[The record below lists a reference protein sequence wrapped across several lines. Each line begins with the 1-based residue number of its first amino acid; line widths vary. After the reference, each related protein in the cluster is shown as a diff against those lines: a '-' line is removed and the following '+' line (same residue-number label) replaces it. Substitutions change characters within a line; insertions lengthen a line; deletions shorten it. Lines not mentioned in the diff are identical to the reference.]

1 MLGKILRKLK
11 ANLVGKMKIIL
22 TLFLTLFI
30 QQTYALST
38 KDVQLYKTI
47 FIDYRNGD
55 FRKGDESIAQ
65 LEDQILM
72 GHVQALKLLHPTKH
86 RSSFLELRD
95 WLDKYNNQYEAKR
108 IYTLGVK
115 RKPSGAKN
123 PKKNIYPELNEI
135 FLLKDSETPK
145 NISNLRKI
153 FTSKNYSKKI
163 SIYNT
168 VRSRVGRGWP
178 TGALEYLSH
187 HEKYFNDKEKSFLLS
202 KIANG
207 YYLANLDDKAINIL
221 NDPSFIS
228 EPYSEGLWI
237 KGLAFYRKGDFQTAS
252 RQFLILSK
260 ITSSKWLSNAGA
272 YWSFLSS
279 TKDANDNITFQASL
293 DALNTACEPSFN
305 IYSILSCRILD
316 KPIKDN
322 VFDDIEMKKDL
333 GSFLNTDFG
342 RRIQAL
348 VEIGELPVAELELN
362 RLQGRS
368 NDRFKKVILGFAI
381 KNDLSSMQIKTAKY
395 LFEDKAPIQFLYPT
409 PKWIENFNFNN
420 IDPTIA
426 LSMMRQESQFSAFA
440 KSGKSAYGLMQ
451 ILPSTAKMVNKEY
464 NFKSNPRILFDPKIN
479 VETGTKYIESLLE
492 IGYIEGDLLKAL
504 ISYNAGPGNLSK
516 WMKKTNF
523 NNDSFLLIESIPSRE
538 TRIFVER
545 VLTNLVIYELINHN
559 SFNYAD
565 ELIESNTIIIKN
577 D

>member
-1 MLGKILRKLK
+1 
-11 ANLVGKMKIIL
+11 MKIIL
-22 TLFLTLFI
+22 TTILLFLFT
-30 QQTYALST
+30 QQSYALSN

-47 FIDYRNGD
+47 FNDYRNGD
-55 FRKGDESIAQ
+55 FKKGDESVAQ
-65 LEDQILM
+65 LDDQILM
-72 GHVQALKLLHPTKH
+72 GHVEALKLLHPTKH

-95 WLDKYNNQYEAKR
+95 WLDKYNDQYEATR
-108 IYTLGVK
+108 IYNLGVK
-115 RKPSGAKN
+115 RKPSGAAN

-135 FLLKDSETPK
+135 FLEKSEAPK
-145 NISNLRKI
+145 TINNLRKI
-153 FTSKNYSKKI
+153 FTSSNYSKKI

-207 YYLANLDDKAINIL
+207 YYLANLDDKAINVL
-221 NDPSFIS
+221 SDTSFIN

-260 ITSSKWLSNAGA
+260 ITNSKWLSDAGA

-293 DALNTACEPSFN
+293 DALDVACQPSFN

-322 VFDDIEMKKDL
+322 LFDDIEMKKDL
-333 GSFLNTDFG
+333 GFFLDTEFG

-368 NDRFKKVILGFAI
+368 NDRFKRVILGFSI
-381 KNDLSSMQIKTAKY
+381 KNDLSSMQIKTAKN
-395 LFEDKAPIQFLYPT
+395 LFADSAPLQFLYPT
-409 PKWIENFNFNN
+409 PKWIEDFNFNS

-426 LSMMRQESQFSAFA
+426 LSMIRQESQFSAFA

-464 NFKSNPRILFDPKIN
+464 NFNSNPRILFDPKIN

-492 IGYIEGDLLKAL
+492 IDYIQGDLLKAL

-545 VLTNLVIYELINHN
+545 VLTNLVIYELINEN

-565 ELIESNTIIIKN
+565 ELIESNTIIIK
-577 D
+577 

>member
-1 MLGKILRKLK
+1 
-11 ANLVGKMKIIL
+11 MKIIL
-22 TLFLTLFI
+22 TTILLFLFT
-30 QQTYALST
+30 QQSYALSN

-47 FIDYRNGD
+47 FNDYRNGD
-55 FRKGDESIAQ
+55 FKKGDESVAQ
-65 LEDQILM
+65 LDDQILM
-72 GHVQALKLLHPTKH
+72 GHVEALKLLHPTKH

-95 WLDKYNNQYEAKR
+95 WLDKYNDQYEATR
-108 IYTLGVK
+108 IYNLGLK
-115 RKPSGAKN
+115 RKPSGAVN

-135 FLLKDSETPK
+135 FLEKSEAPK
-145 NISNLRKI
+145 TINNLSKI
-153 FTSKNYSKKI
+153 FTSSNYSKKI

-207 YYLANLDDKAINIL
+207 YYLANLDDKAINVL
-221 NDPSFIS
+221 SDTSFIN

-260 ITSSKWLSNAGA
+260 ITNSKWLSDAGA

-293 DALNTACEPSFN
+293 DALDVACQPSFN

-322 VFDDIEMKKDL
+322 LFDDIEMKKDL
-333 GSFLNTDFG
+333 GFFLDTEFG

-368 NDRFKKVILGFAI
+368 NDRFKKVILGFSI
-381 KNDLSSMQIKTAKY
+381 KNDLSSMQIKTAKN
-395 LFEDKAPIQFLYPT
+395 LFADSAPLQFLYPT
-409 PKWIENFNFNN
+409 PKWIEDFNFNS

-426 LSMMRQESQFSAFA
+426 LSMIRQESQFSAFA

-492 IGYIEGDLLKAL
+492 IDYIQGDLLKAL

-538 TRIFVER
+538 TRIFVEH
-545 VLTNLVIYELINHN
+545 VLTNLVIYELINEN
-559 SFNYAD
+559 SLNYAD
-565 ELIESNTIIIKN
+565 ELIESNTIIIK
-577 D
+577 

>member
-1 MLGKILRKLK
+1 
-11 ANLVGKMKIIL
+11 MKIIL
-22 TLFLTLFI
+22 TTILLFLFT
-30 QQTYALST
+30 QQSYALSN

-47 FIDYRNGD
+47 FNDYRNGD
-55 FRKGDESIAQ
+55 FKKGDESVAQ
-65 LEDQILM
+65 LDDQILM
-72 GHVQALKLLHPTKH
+72 GHVEALKLLHPTKH

-95 WLDKYNNQYEAKR
+95 WLDKYNDQYEATR
-108 IYTLGVK
+108 IYNLGVK
-115 RKPSGAKN
+115 RKPSGAVN

-135 FLLKDSETPK
+135 FLEKSEAPK
-145 NISNLRKI
+145 TINNLSKI
-153 FTSKNYSKKI
+153 FTSSNYSKKI

-207 YYLANLDDKAINIL
+207 YYLANLDDKAINVL
-221 NDPSFIS
+221 SDTSFIN

-260 ITSSKWLSNAGA
+260 ITNSKWLRDAGA

-293 DALNTACEPSFN
+293 DALDVACQPSFN

-322 VFDDIEMKKDL
+322 LFDDIEMKKDL
-333 GSFLNTDFG
+333 GFFLDTEFG

-368 NDRFKKVILGFAI
+368 NDRFKKVILGFSI
-381 KNDLSSMQIKTAKY
+381 KNDLSSMQIKTAKN
-395 LFEDKAPIQFLYPT
+395 LFADSAPLQFLYPT
-409 PKWIENFNFNN
+409 PKWIEDFNFNS

-426 LSMMRQESQFSAFA
+426 LSMIRQESQFSAFA

-492 IGYIEGDLLKAL
+492 IDYIQGDLLKAL

-538 TRIFVER
+538 TRIFVEH
-545 VLTNLVIYELINHN
+545 VLTNLVIYELINEN
-559 SFNYAD
+559 SLNYAD
-565 ELIESNTIIIKN
+565 ELIESNTIIIK
-577 D
+577 

>member
-1 MLGKILRKLK
+1 
-11 ANLVGKMKIIL
+11 MKIIL
-22 TLFLTLFI
+22 TTILLFLFT
-30 QQTYALST
+30 QQSYALSN

-47 FIDYRNGD
+47 FNDYRNGD
-55 FRKGDESIAQ
+55 FKKGDESVAQ
-65 LEDQILM
+65 LDDQILM
-72 GHVQALKLLHPTKH
+72 GHVEALKLLHPTKH

-95 WLDKYNNQYEAKR
+95 WLDKYNDQYEATR
-108 IYTLGVK
+108 IYNLGVK
-115 RKPSGAKN
+115 RKPSGAVN

-135 FLLKDSETPK
+135 FLEKSEAPK
-145 NISNLRKI
+145 TINNLSKI
-153 FTSKNYSKKI
+153 FTSSNYSKKI

-207 YYLANLDDKAINIL
+207 YYLANLDDKAINVL
-221 NDPSFIS
+221 SDTSFIN

-260 ITSSKWLSNAGA
+260 ITNSKWLSDAGA

-293 DALNTACEPSFN
+293 DALDVACQPSFN

-322 VFDDIEMKKDL
+322 LFDDIEMKKDL
-333 GSFLNTDFG
+333 GFFLDTEFG

-368 NDRFKKVILGFAI
+368 NDRFKKVILGFSI
-381 KNDLSSMQIKTAKY
+381 KNDLSSMQIKTAKN
-395 LFEDKAPIQFLYPT
+395 LFADSAPLQFLYPT
-409 PKWIENFNFNN
+409 PKWIEDFNFNS

-426 LSMMRQESQFSAFA
+426 LSMIRQESQFSAFA

-492 IGYIEGDLLKAL
+492 IDYIQGDLLKAL

-538 TRIFVER
+538 TRIFVEH
-545 VLTNLVIYELINHN
+545 VLTNLVIYELINEN
-559 SFNYAD
+559 SLNYAD
-565 ELIESNTIIIKN
+565 ELIESNTIIIK
-577 D
+577 

>member
-1 MLGKILRKLK
+1 
-11 ANLVGKMKIIL
+11 MKIIL
-22 TLFLTLFI
+22 TTILLFLFT
-30 QQTYALST
+30 QQSYALSN

-47 FIDYRNGD
+47 FNDYRNGD
-55 FRKGDESIAQ
+55 FKKGDESVAQ
-65 LEDQILM
+65 LDDQILM
-72 GHVQALKLLHPTKH
+72 GHVEALKLLHPTKH

-95 WLDKYNNQYEAKR
+95 WLDKYNDQYEATR
-108 IYTLGVK
+108 IYNLGVK
-115 RKPSGAKN
+115 RKPSGAAN

-135 FLLKDSETPK
+135 FLEKSEAPK
-145 NISNLRKI
+145 TINNLSKI
-153 FTSKNYSKKI
+153 FTSSNYSKKI

-207 YYLANLDDKAINIL
+207 YYLANLDDKAINVL
-221 NDPSFIS
+221 SDTSFIN

-260 ITSSKWLSNAGA
+260 ITNSKWLSDAGA

-293 DALNTACEPSFN
+293 DALDVACQPSFN

-322 VFDDIEMKKDL
+322 LFDDIEMKKDL
-333 GSFLNTDFG
+333 GFFLDTEFG

-368 NDRFKKVILGFAI
+368 NDRFKKVILGFSI
-381 KNDLSSMQIKTAKY
+381 KNDLSSMQIKTAKN
-395 LFEDKAPIQFLYPT
+395 LFADSAPLQFLYPT
-409 PKWIENFNFNN
+409 PKWIEDFNFNS

-426 LSMMRQESQFSAFA
+426 LSMIRQESQFSAFA

-492 IGYIEGDLLKAL
+492 IDYIQGDLLKAL

-538 TRIFVER
+538 TRIFVEH
-545 VLTNLVIYELINHN
+545 VLTNLVIYELTNEN
-559 SFNYAD
+559 SLNYAD
-565 ELIESNTIIIKN
+565 ELIESNTIIIK
-577 D
+577 

>member
-1 MLGKILRKLK
+1 
-11 ANLVGKMKIIL
+11 MKIIL
-22 TLFLTLFI
+22 TTILLFLFT
-30 QQTYALST
+30 QQSYALSN

-47 FIDYRNGD
+47 FNDYRNGD
-55 FRKGDESIAQ
+55 FKKGDESIAQ
-65 LEDQILM
+65 LDDQILM
-72 GHVQALKLLHPTKH
+72 GHVEALKLLHPTKH

-95 WLDKYNNQYEAKR
+95 WLDKYNDQYEATR
-108 IYTLGVK
+108 IYNLGVK
-115 RKPSGAKN
+115 RKPSGAAN

-135 FLLKDSETPK
+135 FLEKSEAPK
-145 NISNLRKI
+145 TINNLRKI
-153 FTSKNYSKKI
+153 FTSNNYSKKI

-207 YYLANLDDKAINIL
+207 YYLANLDDKAINVL
-221 NDPSFIS
+221 SDTSFIN

-260 ITSSKWLSNAGA
+260 ITNSKWLSDAGA

-293 DALNTACEPSFN
+293 DALDVACQPSFN

-322 VFDDIEMKKDL
+322 LFDDIEMKKDL
-333 GSFLNTDFG
+333 GFFLDTEFG

-368 NDRFKKVILGFAI
+368 NDRFKKVILGFSI
-381 KNDLSSMQIKTAKY
+381 KNDLSSMQIKTAKN
-395 LFEDKAPIQFLYPT
+395 LFADSAPLQFLYPT
-409 PKWIENFNFNN
+409 PKWIGDFNFNS

-426 LSMMRQESQFSAFA
+426 LSMIRQESQFSAFA

-464 NFKSNPRILFDPKIN
+464 NFNSNPRILFDPKIN

-492 IGYIEGDLLKAL
+492 IDYIQGDLLKAL

-545 VLTNLVIYELINHN
+545 VLTNLVIYELINEN

-565 ELIESNTIIIKN
+565 ELIESNTIIIK
-577 D
+577 

>member
-1 MLGKILRKLK
+1 
-11 ANLVGKMKIIL
+11 MKIIL
-22 TLFLTLFI
+22 TTILLFLFT
-30 QQTYALST
+30 QQSYALSN

-47 FIDYRNGD
+47 FNDYRNGD
-55 FRKGDESIAQ
+55 FKKGDESIAQ
-65 LEDQILM
+65 LDDQILM
-72 GHVQALKLLHPTKH
+72 GHVEALKLLHPTKH

-95 WLDKYNNQYEAKR
+95 WLDKYNDQYEATR
-108 IYTLGVK
+108 IYNLGVK
-115 RKPSGAKN
+115 RKPSGAAN

-135 FLLKDSETPK
+135 FLEKSEAPK
-145 NISNLRKI
+145 TINNLRKI
-153 FTSKNYSKKI
+153 FTSSNYSKKI

-207 YYLANLDDKAINIL
+207 YYLANLDDKAINVL
-221 NDPSFIS
+221 SDTSFIN

-260 ITSSKWLSNAGA
+260 ITNSKWLSDAGA

-293 DALNTACEPSFN
+293 DALDVACQPSFN

-322 VFDDIEMKKDL
+322 LFDDIEMKKDL
-333 GSFLNTDFG
+333 GFFLDTEFG

-368 NDRFKKVILGFAI
+368 NDRFKRVILGFSI
-381 KNDLSSMQIKTAKY
+381 KNDLSSMQIKTAKN
-395 LFEDKAPIQFLYPT
+395 LFADSAPLQFLYPT
-409 PKWIENFNFNN
+409 PKWIGDFNFNS

-426 LSMMRQESQFSAFA
+426 LSMIRQESQFSAFA

-464 NFKSNPRILFDPKIN
+464 NFNSNPRILFDPKIN

-492 IGYIEGDLLKAL
+492 IDYIQGDLLKAL

-545 VLTNLVIYELINHN
+545 VLTNLVIYELINEN

-565 ELIESNTIIIKN
+565 ELIESNTIIIK
-577 D
+577 

>member
-1 MLGKILRKLK
+1 
-11 ANLVGKMKIIL
+11 MKIIL
-22 TLFLTLFI
+22 TTILLFLFT
-30 QQTYALST
+30 QQSYALSN

-47 FIDYRNGD
+47 FNDYRNGD
-55 FRKGDESIAQ
+55 FKKGDESVAQ
-65 LEDQILM
+65 LDDQILM
-72 GHVQALKLLHPTKH
+72 GHVEALKLLHPTKH

-95 WLDKYNNQYEAKR
+95 WLDKYNDQYEATR
-108 IYTLGVK
+108 IYNLGVK
-115 RKPSGAKN
+115 RKPSGAAN

-135 FLLKDSETPK
+135 FLEKSEAPK
-145 NISNLRKI
+145 TINNLRKI
-153 FTSKNYSKKI
+153 FTSSNYSKKI

-207 YYLANLDDKAINIL
+207 YYLANLDDKAINVL
-221 NDPSFIS
+221 SDTSFIN

-260 ITSSKWLSNAGA
+260 ITNSKWLSDAGA

-293 DALNTACEPSFN
+293 DALDVACQPSFN

-322 VFDDIEMKKDL
+322 LFDDIEMKKDL
-333 GSFLNTDFG
+333 GFFLDTEFG

-368 NDRFKKVILGFAI
+368 NDRFKRVILGFSI
-381 KNDLSSMQIKTAKY
+381 KNDLSSMQIKTAKN
-395 LFEDKAPIQFLYPT
+395 LFADSAPLQFLYPT
-409 PKWIENFNFNN
+409 PKWIVDFNFNS

-426 LSMMRQESQFSAFA
+426 LSMIRQESQFSAFA

-464 NFKSNPRILFDPKIN
+464 NFNSNPRILFDPKIN

-492 IGYIEGDLLKAL
+492 IDYIQGDLLKAL

-523 NNDSFLLIESIPSRE
+523 NDDSFLLIESIPSRE

-545 VLTNLVIYELINHN
+545 VLTNLVIYELINNN

-565 ELIESNTIIIKN
+565 ELIESNTIIIK
-577 D
+577 

>member
-1 MLGKILRKLK
+1 
-11 ANLVGKMKIIL
+11 MKIIL
-22 TLFLTLFI
+22 TTILLFLFT
-30 QQTYALST
+30 QQSYALSN

-47 FIDYRNGD
+47 FNDYRNGD
-55 FRKGDESIAQ
+55 FKKGDESVAQ
-65 LEDQILM
+65 LDDQILM
-72 GHVQALKLLHPTKH
+72 GHVEALKLLHPTKH

-95 WLDKYNNQYEAKR
+95 WLDKYNDQYEATR
-108 IYTLGVK
+108 IYNLGVK
-115 RKPSGAKN
+115 RKPSGAAN

-135 FLLKDSETPK
+135 FLEKSEAPK
-145 NISNLRKI
+145 TINNLRKI
-153 FTSKNYSKKI
+153 FTSSNYSKKI

-207 YYLANLDDKAINIL
+207 YYLANLDDKAINVL
-221 NDPSFIS
+221 SDTSFIN

-260 ITSSKWLSNAGA
+260 ITNSKWLSDAGA

-293 DALNTACEPSFN
+293 DALDVACQPSFN

-322 VFDDIEMKKDL
+322 LFDDIEMKKDL
-333 GSFLNTDFG
+333 GFFLDTEFG

-368 NDRFKKVILGFAI
+368 NDRFKRVILGFSI
-381 KNDLSSMQIKTAKY
+381 KNDLSSMQIKTAKN
-395 LFEDKAPIQFLYPT
+395 LFADSAPLQFLYPT
-409 PKWIENFNFNN
+409 PKCIGDFNFNS

-426 LSMMRQESQFSAFA
+426 LSMIRQESQFSAFA

-464 NFKSNPRILFDPKIN
+464 NFNSNPRILFDPKIN

-492 IGYIEGDLLKAL
+492 IDYIQGDLLKAL

-545 VLTNLVIYELINHN
+545 VLTNLVIYELINEN

-565 ELIESNTIIIKN
+565 ELIESNTIIIK
-577 D
+577 

>member
-1 MLGKILRKLK
+1 
-11 ANLVGKMKIIL
+11 MKIIL

-168 VRSRVGRGWP
+168 VRSRIGRGWP

-516 WMKKTNF
+516 WIKKTNF

-538 TRIFVER
+538 TRLFVER

>member
-1 MLGKILRKLK
+1 
-11 ANLVGKMKIIL
+11 MKIIL
-22 TLFLTLFI
+22 TTILLFLFT
-30 QQTYALST
+30 QQSYALSN

-47 FIDYRNGD
+47 FNDYRNGD
-55 FRKGDESIAQ
+55 FKKGDESVAQ
-65 LEDQILM
+65 LDDQILM
-72 GHVQALKLLHPTKH
+72 GHVEALKLLHTTKH

-95 WLDKYNNQYEAKR
+95 WLDKYNDQYEATR
-108 IYTLGVK
+108 IYNLGVK
-115 RKPSGAKN
+115 RKPSGAAN

-135 FLLKDSETPK
+135 FLEKSEAPK
-145 NISNLRKI
+145 TINNLRKI
-153 FTSKNYSKKI
+153 FTSSNYSKKI

-207 YYLANLDDKAINIL
+207 YYLANLDDKAINVL
-221 NDPSFIS
+221 SDTSFIN

-260 ITSSKWLSNAGA
+260 ITNSKWLSDAGA

-293 DALNTACEPSFN
+293 DALDVACQPSFN

-322 VFDDIEMKKDL
+322 LFDDIEMKKDL
-333 GSFLNTDFG
+333 GFFLDTEFG

-368 NDRFKKVILGFAI
+368 NDRFKRVILGFSI
-381 KNDLSSMQIKTAKY
+381 KNDLSSMQIKTAKN
-395 LFEDKAPIQFLYPT
+395 LFADSAPLQFLYPT
-409 PKWIENFNFNN
+409 PKWIMDFNFNS

-426 LSMMRQESQFSAFA
+426 LSMIRQESQFSAFA

-464 NFKSNPRILFDPKIN
+464 NFNSNPRILFDPKIN

-492 IGYIEGDLLKAL
+492 IDYIQGDLLKAL

-545 VLTNLVIYELINHN
+545 VLTNLVIYELINEN

-565 ELIESNTIIIKN
+565 ELIESNTIIIK
-577 D
+577 